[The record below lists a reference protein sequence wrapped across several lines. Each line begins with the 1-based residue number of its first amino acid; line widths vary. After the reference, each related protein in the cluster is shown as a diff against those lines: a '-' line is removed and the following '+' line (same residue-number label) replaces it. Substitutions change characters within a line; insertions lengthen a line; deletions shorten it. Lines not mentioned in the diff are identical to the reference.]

1 MSYKS
6 RCLGHQHAGFTWT
19 MYLMVKNGIILTI
32 LTLFILL
39 PKILC
44 LRVRNK
50 IQPCERHIS
59 ETTEGF
65 ICSLNSVYTSL
76 STWHNFQS
84 KWFCSL
90 TGHIHDAPGLP
101 ILTIFSLQAWLSAQ
115 NPRTGEIGKSERTR
129 NRPNLFKWAITWL
142 CPMGVKLM
150 KKSNI
155 VQWKGK
161 NSWSNQLISWLPLK

>member
-6 RCLGHQHAGFTWT
+6 RCLGHRHAGFTWT

-59 ETTEGF
+59 ERTEGF

-84 KWFCSL
+84 KRFCSL
-90 TGHIHDAPGLP
+90 TGHYSWCPRIAYLDYLQPPSLA
-101 ILTIFSLQAWLSAQ
+101 FSTESQDW
-115 NPRTGEIGKSERTR
+115 RDRKVRTR

-142 CPMGVKLM
+142 HPMGVKLM